1 MPFSREYSTGFKKMQ
16 IQGVPIWN
24 YSSSSCISYVLPY
37 YSSTNKLNHEQLFH
51 LIDGETI
58 TIFNQLVFSA
68 WDKLK
73 GKNQSKPKTSQQFI
87 KRRQISIASQ
97 SFFEES
103 SGRFYIYKYQIIAW
117 NFMKLSFCQILEL
130 YILQTKNNS

>member
-1 MPFSREYSTGFKKMQ
+1 MQ

-37 YSSTNKLNHEQLFH
+37 YSSTNKLNHEKLFH
-51 LIDGETI
+51 VIDGETI

-68 WDKLK
+68 RDKLK

-87 KRRQISIASQ
+87 KRRQRSLLPVSLSLKKAVEGFI
-97 SFFEES
+97 
-103 SGRFYIYKYQIIAW
+103 YI
-117 NFMKLSFCQILEL
+117 NTRLLHGTL
-130 YILQTKNNS
+130 